1 MFAMLAL
8 GGDVGCSLGPYLAG
22 VASDTVCDVASDVP
36 WVAAFADSLSMN
48 AEQLGLRAGFL
59 AAAVFP
65 ALMLCGVAVLCKKG
79 FENKKEL

>member
-1 MFAMLAL
+1 
-8 GGDVGCSLGPYLAG
+8 
-22 VASDTVCDVASDVP
+22 
-36 WVAAFADSLSMN
+36 MN